1 MFHLDDDS
9 KVAILSFADPFSL
22 TSYEATSRH
31 SRRLVKM
38 AWNVHDKNLTKT
50 QREGGATSRQRVLSS
65 FAVHKSS
72 VMSRLSQLIEDSSW
86 SDLNKRG
93 INILPWDQLDG
104 SKHLVHLRISGLT
117 SSRNTPFQT
126 YCETTIAVSSDQISS
141 MGNTHLARVP
151 LTRDQF
157 GSDGGADDSNEMA
170 GLLDSLYGTTGA
182 AENSSFHPESRMQ
195 SCKCID
201 SLNRRLDAISIVAF
215 DRQTLAP
222 SVMFKEDDTSGGS
235 TRTILTCIMRDDGY
249 LSITADIQRPMY
261 GHFEAGDAS
270 FLMRSVCL
278 YFRRDSFGLAL
289 SHTGG
294 ADIGAAH

>member
-31 SRRLVKM
+31 SRRLVKL
-38 AWNVHDKNLTKT
+38 AWNVHDKNLTKS
-50 QREGGATSRQRVLSS
+50 QKEGGTSPRQRVLSS
-65 FAVHKSS
+65 FAVHKSN

-86 SDLNKRG
+86 PELSERG

-104 SKHLVHLRISGLT
+104 NKHLVHLRISGLT
-117 SSRNTPFQT
+117 SCRNAPFQT
-126 YCETTIAVSSDQISS
+126 YCETTIAIGPDQISS
-141 MGNTHLARVP
+141 MGNTQLARVP

-157 GSDGGADDSNEMA
+157 RSDGGADDGNEIA
-170 GLLDSLYGTTGA
+170 GLLDTLYGTAGA
-182 AENSSFHPESRMQ
+182 AETSSFRPESRMQ

-201 SLNRRLDAISIVAF
+201 SLNRRLDTISIVAF

-222 SVMFKEDDTSGGS
+222 RILFKGDDKSGGS

-261 GHFEAGDAS
+261 GHFEAGNAS
-270 FLMRSVCL
+270 FLIRSVCL

-289 SHTGG
+289 SHTGR
-294 ADIGAAH
+294 ADIGATH